1 MGKIGLGVKF
11 GELMGK
17 LAIPAVGGSA
27 AFFGFEWLTNGGL
40 QDSVSGATGLDELTS
55 SILTLAAAGVA
66 IIVIFKVLGNRLD
79 KKGGR

>member
-40 QDSVSGATGLDELTS
+40 QDSVGGATGLDELTS

-66 IIVIFKVLGNRLD
+66 IIIFIKILNNHFD
-79 KKGGR
+79 KGGR